1 MLITYVLCLI
11 AGGVLIAL
19 ALDSDGDLSGDGS
32 GGNLTI
38 LFNTP
43 FWSFGLFGFGFS
55 GLLLTWLAP
64 AGSWLPS
71 GVVAVVMGVA
81 MGWVAAYLLRLM
93 ARREADSLVRSEDLI
108 GLEGLV
114 TLDLTQH
121 ERGFVELQARGSLIR
136 RPAVSVQGSIT
147 KGASVVVVDSDGHT
161 LSVEPM

>member
-19 ALDSDGDLSGDGS
+19 ALDGDGDLSGDGS

-55 GLLLTWLAP
+55 GLLLTWLSP

-71 GVVAVVMGVA
+71 GVVALAMGVA

-93 ARREADSLVRSEDLI
+93 ARRQADSLVRSEDLI

-114 TLDLTQH
+114 TLELTEH

-136 RPAVSVQGSIT
+136 RPAVSVQGSIS
-147 KGASVVVVDSDGHT
+147 KGASVVVVDIDGHT